1 MKDLTTERIPIVA
14 ALLDRMEEVMRDES
28 LDEETTRMAERLVL
42 LRVSTEHINLWMR
55 QLEMKRMEICQL
67 AGLMRLE
74 KIKEEIQKEKSLE
87 RWAKRCTRHFTKKM
101 KRMLYEEIDNM
112 VWSGMEKE
120 ISGWCKDNMVYDV
133 ITDEE
138 IEEIWK
144 RKNPDGEPIRLN
156 GK

>member
-1 MKDLTTERIPIVA
+1 MSWRTSGK
-14 ALLDRMEEVMRDES
+14 
-28 LDEETTRMAERLVL
+28 
-42 LRVSTEHINLWMR
+42 
-55 QLEMKRMEICQL
+55 
-67 AGLMRLE
+67 
-74 KIKEEIQKEKSLE
+74 EIQKEKSLE